1 MTDALKRLSDEGV
14 AIWLD
19 DLSRKRITSGNLA
32 ELLDEQHVVGVT
44 TNPSIFQ
51 KAISSGDGYE
61 QQLADLAA
69 RKVTVE
75 EAIRMITTADVRDAA
90 DILRPVFDATEG
102 QDGRVSIEVDPRL
115 AHNTQA
121 TVAEAKQLAWLVDRP
136 NTLIKIPATKAG
148 LPAITEVI
156 GKGISVN
163 VTLIFSLER
172 YREVMDAYLAG
183 LEKAKA
189 AGLDLAKIH
198 SVASFF
204 VSRVDTEID
213 KRIDALGTGGTSQA
227 FGTGGEAKAARG
239 KAGLANARL
248 AYEAYEEVFS
258 SDRWL
263 ALDKAHAN
271 KQRPLWASTGVKD
284 KAYKD
289 TLYVDELVAPGTVNT
304 MPEATLQA
312 TADHGRIT
320 GNTIAGT
327 YDQSRAEIEAVEKL
341 GISYDEVVQLL
352 EDEGVEKFEASWND
366 LLKSTEAELK
376 RLAPSEG

>member
-19 DLSRKRITSGNLA
+19 DLSRQRITSGNLA
-32 ELLDEQHVVGVT
+32 ELLDQSHVVGVT

-51 KAISSGDGYE
+51 KAISEGHGYD

-69 RKVTVE
+69 RKVTVD

-90 DILRPVFDATEG
+90 DILRPVFDATDG

-115 AHNTQA
+115 AHETTA
-121 TVAEAKQLAWLVDRP
+121 TIAEAKQLAWLVDRP
-136 NTLIKIPATKAG
+136 NTLIKIPATQAG

-156 GKGISVN
+156 GLGISVN

-172 YREVMDAYLAG
+172 YRAVMDAYLAG
-183 LEKAKA
+183 LEKARER
-189 AGLDLAKIH
+189 GLDLSKIH

-204 VSRVDTEID
+204 VSRVDSEID
-213 KRIDALGTGGTSQA
+213 KRLDGIGTD
-227 FGTGGEAKAARG
+227 EAKALKG
-239 KAGLANARL
+239 KAALANARL

-258 SDRWL
+258 SERWA
-263 ALDKAHAN
+263 ALDKAQAN

-284 KAYKD
+284 PAYKD
-289 TLYVDELVAPGTVNT
+289 TLYVVDLVAPGTVNT
-304 MPEATLQA
+304 MPEATLEA
-312 TADHGRIT
+312 TADHGEVT
-320 GNTIAGT
+320 GDTVRGT
-327 YDQSRAEIEAVEKL
+327 YEQSRAELAAVEKL
-341 GISYDEVVQLL
+341 GIGYDEVVQLL
-352 EDEGVEKFEASWND
+352 EDEGVQKFEASWND

-376 RLAPSEG
+376 RLAPSEA

>member
-19 DLSRKRITSGNLA
+19 DLSRQRITSGNLA
-32 ELLDEQHVVGVT
+32 ELIDQSHLVGVT

-51 KAISSGDGYE
+51 KAISSGEGYE
-61 QQLADLAA
+61 QQVQDLAT
-69 RKVTVE
+69 RRVTVE
-75 EAIRMITTADVRDAA
+75 EAVRMITTADVRDAA
-90 DILRPVFDATEG
+90 DVLRPVFDATGG

-115 AHNTQA
+115 AHDTGA

-136 NTLIKIPATKAG
+136 NTFIKIPATEAG

-156 GKGISVN
+156 GLGISVN

-172 YREVMDAYLAG
+172 YRAVMDAFLAG

-189 AGLDLAKIH
+189 AGLDLSKIR

-213 KRIDALGTGGTSQA
+213 KRLDAVGSD
-227 FGTGGEAKAARG
+227 EAKALKG
-239 KAGLANARL
+239 KAAVANARL
-248 AYEAYEEVFS
+248 AYQAYEEVFS
-258 SDRWL
+258 GERWT
-263 ALDKAHAN
+263 ALEKAGAHV
-271 KQRPLWASTGVKD
+271 QRPLWASTGVKNPE
-284 KAYKD
+284 YKD
-289 TLYVDELVAPGTVNT
+289 TMYVVDLVAPGTVNT
-304 MPEATLQA
+304 MPEPTLEA
-312 TADHGRIT
+312 VADHGEVT
-320 GNTIAGT
+320 GNTVAGGYEQAQKDIDALKSVGVD
-327 YDQSRAEIEAVEKL
+327 YD
-341 GISYDEVVQLL
+341 DVVKVL
-352 EDEGVEKFEASWND
+352 EEEGVEKFEDAWND